1 MLIDTHCHL
10 DAAEFDDDRG
20 RVIEAAQE
28 AGVKSFLIP
37 AVEASNFLLVRELA
51 HAIPGGAYA
60 LGIHPLYVRHA
71 RIEDLATLRDMVIAS
86 LEDPRFVAIGE
97 IGLDFFVPDISTGDA
112 RNQQERFYA
121 AQLDLAIEFGLP
133 VVLHVR
139 RSQDIL
145 LKHLRHRPRI
155 GGFAHAFNGSLQQAQ
170 QFVDQGFVLGMGGA
184 MTYTR
189 ALQIRRLATEMP
201 LSSLVLETDAPDIP
215 PSWLV
220 ADRRN
225 TPEQLV
231 GIARSLAELRG
242 VAFSEVARITSENA
256 CRVCPRLTHVL
267 GSFADP
273 HGHTE

>member
-121 AQLDLAIEFGLP
+121 AQLDLAIEFVLAARHTQDNACVPFNSAGKRHICRHVTRVQCDDHIDGGIL
-133 VVLHVR
+133 VV
-139 RSQDIL
+139 I
-145 LKHLRHRPRI
+145 
-155 GGFAHAFNGSLQQAQ
+155 
-170 QFVDQGFVLGMGGA
+170 VD
-184 MTYTR
+184 
-189 ALQIRRLATEMP
+189 
-201 LSSLVLETDAPDIP
+201 
-215 PSWLV
+215 V
-220 ADRRN
+220 ADK
-225 TPEQLV
+225 EFELLV
-231 GIARSLAELRG
+231 
-242 VAFSEVARITSENA
+242 VEVAGNILAFLDDAFFQVEAGDTQVE
-256 CRVCPRLTHVL
+256 
-267 GSFADP
+267 SFFDAQIMIQCE
-273 HGHTE
+273 G